1 MYYTKSEIQHKK
13 YKKFHFQ
20 ETILLYLS
28 KGTPLGYVDL

>member
-13 YKKFHFQ
+13 YKKNHFQ
-20 ETILLYLS
+20 ETILS